1 MDKDP
6 GTKLGR
12 SQQGRKRIQNRIA
25 ELEQAN
31 ESLKADLARHKRT
44 EDELNLLLRIAREI
58 GSANDFVTS
67 VDVGLRT
74 ICQSTGWACGEVWV
88 PSPDGTVLECRHA
101 CCREFES
108 LQRFNELSR
117 DFRFFR
123 DQGLPG
129 RVWASKQPEWVQDV
143 STGPEDQFLRRG
155 LAKDFGLRSALGV
168 PILANDQLL
177 AVLVFF
183 MSESREK
190 DERLIEIVSS
200 AAAQLGMTLQHIQY
214 DQTLRDHRSLLQA
227 IMDNSTSIIW
237 FKDRQGRFQFIN
249 REFEQR
255 FRVRREDV
263 QGKTDHDLFPGSIA
277 QEFRA
282 NDLKVIEAG
291 VPMNFEECAPQESSV
306 HTYISNKFPVRDEDG
321 KVYAVCGIATDITER
336 KLEERSLELRVE
348 AKAAELLEASKFNQA
363 VMASMSEGLYT
374 IDAQGLVT
382 YINPAAERL
391 FGWSSAEL
399 LGRKMHDV
407 THYQY
412 PDGRAHGEE
421 QVVEPLVV
429 GEGPGRLGFG
439 ERHALGEVTQR
450 LPDRIG
456 DGLVHCSA
464 SVSGEGPFCQR
475 GQGFTQVARVGHFGY
490 CSGLHGPRLSPHA
503 AVRWHG
509 VLRLAAPARGPLDT
523 G

>member
-143 STGPEDQFLRRG
+143 STEPEDQFLRRG

-263 QGKTDHDLFPGSIA
+263 QGKTDHDLFPGSMA

-282 NDLKVIEAG
+282 NDLKVI
-291 VPMNFEECAPQESSV
+291 
-306 HTYISNKFPVRDEDG
+306 
-321 KVYAVCGIATDITER
+321 
-336 KLEERSLELRVE
+336 
-348 AKAAELLEASKFNQA
+348 
-363 VMASMSEGLYT
+363 
-374 IDAQGLVT
+374 
-382 YINPAAERL
+382 
-391 FGWSSAEL
+391 
-399 LGRKMHDV
+399 
-407 THYQY
+407 
-412 PDGRAHGEE
+412 GEE
-421 QVVEPLVV
+421 L
-429 GEGPGRLGFG
+429 
-439 ERHALGEVTQR
+439 
-450 LPDRIG
+450 
-456 DGLVHCSA
+456 
-464 SVSGEGPFCQR
+464 
-475 GQGFTQVARVGHFGY
+475 
-490 CSGLHGPRLSPHA
+490 
-503 AVRWHG
+503 
-509 VLRLAAPARGPLDT
+509 
-523 G
+523 